1 MIFICIRISH
11 VIFSMWQWVRGDG
24 NQSTLSYENC
34 RSRSKQK
41 RDFRYMRNSSF
52 RNMHLYSV
60 DLRSDWLIRKNR
72 PIPKSIIRKC
82 SANNRINSIRTYLNG
97 TEQIRTDTNW
107 YEEICIFRPVWSN
120 MWVSLNK
127 HIGHM
132 VPHVYNLFLKNA
144 KILKKTNRFLEKYH
158 FNWKSCFVETS
169 WRYLKA
175 ALYKHH
181 SIPIIVQSAGACSS
195 SSL

>member
-1 MIFICIRISH
+1 MRQW
-11 VIFSMWQWVRGDG
+11 VIFNDNEFEVMEIKA
-24 NQSTLSYENC
+24 LC
-34 RSRSKQK
+34 RMKIVAVVQNKNVTS
-41 RDFRYMRNSSF
+41 DIWENSSF

-107 YEEICIFRPVWSN
+107 YEEICIFRPVRSN

-132 VPHVYNLFLKNA
+132 VPHVYNVFSQKCQNFKKVKNSLFRKMSYL
-144 KILKKTNRFLEKYH
+144 LEMVLCV
-158 FNWKSCFVETS
+158 NQLTIS
-169 WRYLKA
+169 
-175 ALYKHH
+175 
-181 SIPIIVQSAGACSS
+181 QSRT
-195 SSL
+195 L